1 MRIQSIMTTPVV
13 TVEMD
18 DMLYTVKD
26 IFEHLH
32 FHHLPVVDNNCLQGM
47 LSDRDLLK
55 ALSPA
60 LGTLAE
66 TEKDL
71 RTLKRR
77 VHQVMS
83 RDPVFLYPEDGVER
97 AVEIFNTRTFSC
109 IPVVDCAH
117 HLVGMVSWRDILK
130 LLQQPAALSRDETSF
145 NGLDSTI
152 L

>member
-1 MRIQSIMTTPVV
+1 MRIQNIMTTPVV

-26 IFEHLH
+26 IFDHLH
-32 FHHLPVVDNNCLQGM
+32 FHHLPVVENDCLQGM

-55 ALSPA
+55 ALSPS

-77 VHQVMS
+77 VHHIMT
-83 RDPVFLYPEDGVER
+83 RDPVFLSPEDSVER
-97 AVEIFNTRTFSC
+97 AIKIFNAHTFSC
-109 IPVVDCAH
+109 IPVVDRDLH
-117 HLVGMVSWRDILK
+117 PVGMVSWRDIFK
-130 LLQQPAALSRDETSF
+130 LLRRPAALDPEGVSIYGS
-145 NGLDSTI
+145 N
-152 L
+152 